1 MPVDLTTAPVRDGEQ
16 LVGAVMTFT
25 DRRSYDALAARHAQL
40 LAVLDVSL
48 RGPLAELR
56 GELGGLAADPAGQ
69 LWPEANQV
77 LHYLAAGYARMT
89 TLVDNVLSYQRLAAG
104 KERLA
109 RETVS
114 LDAVVAAGVEGAI
127 ELIGPGRA
135 RFAVHAPPIEAEV
148 DPVRLAQALAH
159 LIADVAGLDATGN
172 AMAVGGTAAQDPGA
186 HGAPGG
192 APQPAAAPGDSTI
205 MVGAAQRGD
214 VVRIEVRGPHPGG
227 DPVHEPIVRGIVRK
241 HGGVLQ
247 THKMAGMSG
256 SAYVLE
262 VPVSADGK
270 PLTSG
275 RADTDDSTGAV
286 RVPVDQDNSTTVMPV
301 PKEPRAVRTARGPRA
316 SWGAVTPLA
325 AGRRPGVGRVVRAP
339 RARRRARQRRPA
351 ARRVPKRPGAV
362 TATAVVPTPMRA
374 RGSGP
379 RGAGVRAATPPRS
392 GPLARA
398 ATPARAAS
406 QSVLAFRWGRAR
418 PGWRPRTRPAA
429 VSGAGRTGTRA
440 ATAVRGR
447 RRASPGRRAPS
458 RSRSAPRTGRAPATP
473 GRCPRRACRPTRDTA
488 PAPRAGAGPAGQPG
502 SAGRWRGRAARR
514 ARRPARTGGP
524 DGTARPGAVGPG
536 RRDKPGGAPGPT
548 GTDSRAVGGRCRS
561 GWRVGAAARRE
572 RRAGR
577 AAGAGRPGAGR
588 AGARPAPRRHVR
600 SRGRARPGRT
610 RAPGAGPPRP
620 AAGPEQQP
628 TAQQQAHEVATGP
641 AAQDVPGQADGAGAA
656 GAPWPTGV
664 PEPRAEAAPPWGGP
678 HDQGQQAQQG
688 PGQPGPGQQGQG
700 QRRAAPAR
708 GRTAA
713 PWHRRARRSP
723 RPRGSARPTRSA
735 RCPVAGWPAR
745 RAAAG
750 RAASARRPERRRTG
764 RRRRRRG
771 PQHGEPQ
778 HGDPH
783 RGDQHR
789 GDPTHDTQGRPIS
802 VRTLG
807 QGMPFAQAIPDPTAP
822 PQQPHHPARGGQPP
836 HGAGQQQPGQP
847 PASGAAGSGRRRKL
861 AARPDAEYPV
871 DPHGPEAGPDA
882 AGQGRGGDPMGT
894 GRPDGSA
901 LPGLAQ
907 PPHRAPQPMPQVP
920 QHPGQQHPQQRLASG
935 AGRAFAIGAPDEGAE
950 GPEPLDNPR
959 RCSWTRSPAH
969 HGHGAPVAAYGG
981 GRGRGPGA
989 GDGRSR
995 AGEPGGGV
1003 RR

>member
-628 TAQQQAHEVATGP
+628 TAQQQAHEVAAGRVPVALPPAAARPAPQRRTFRARPTAPARRARRGRPAFRSRAPRPRLRGAGRTTRDSRPSRDPASQGP
-641 AAQDVPGQADGAGAA
+641 ASRARGSGARRPLADEQPRPGTDGRAGHPGHA
-656 GAPWPTGV
+656 G
-664 PEPRAEAAPPWGGP
+664 
-678 HDQGQQAQQG
+678 Q
-688 PGQPGPGQQGQG
+688 PGQPGQPDVRSQGGRPGEQPPAGRRPLGDPSGAGQAAAG
-700 QRRAAPAR
+700 GDAARSTASPSTATRTGATNTVATPRTTRRAARSACARSVRACPSRRPSPTRRPRPSSRTTPRGAASPAR
-708 GRTAA
+708 GGPAAAGPAARVRGGRFGPAPQAGGAPRRGVPGGPARARGGPRRRGPGPGRRPDGDRAAGRLGAAGPGAAAAPRAAADAAGPATPGPAAPTAA
-713 PWHRRARRSP
+713 AGLRRRAGVRHRRPGRGRRGPRAVGQPAALFVDPLTGPSRARRSSRCVRRRS
-723 RPRGSARPTRSA
+723 RPRS
-735 RCPVAGWPAR
+735 RCW
-745 RAAAG
+745 
-750 RAASARRPERRRTG
+750 
-764 RRRRRRG
+764 
-771 PQHGEPQ
+771 
-778 HGDPH
+778 
-783 RGDQHR
+783 
-789 GDPTHDTQGRPIS
+789 
-802 VRTLG
+802 
-807 QGMPFAQAIPDPTAP
+807 
-822 PQQPHHPARGGQPP
+822 
-836 HGAGQQQPGQP
+836 
-847 PASGAAGSGRRRKL
+847 
-861 AARPDAEYPV
+861 
-871 DPHGPEAGPDA
+871 
-882 AGQGRGGDPMGT
+882 
-894 GRPDGSA
+894 
-901 LPGLAQ
+901 
-907 PPHRAPQPMPQVP
+907 
-920 QHPGQQHPQQRLASG
+920 
-935 AGRAFAIGAPDEGAE
+935 
-950 GPEPLDNPR
+950 
-959 RCSWTRSPAH
+959 
-969 HGHGAPVAAYGG
+969 
-981 GRGRGPGA
+981 
-989 GDGRSR
+989 
-995 AGEPGGGV
+995 
-1003 RR
+1003 